1 MSRKRY
7 SWPEEQRLRPQGLMG
22 VLPPCVSMW
31 KLPPKNRLQSQGKKK
46 TLVTPLTFDFQLEFE
61 EDIVPST
68 SKKVPRITED
78 KSYSIKKTKRYI
90 CFKNEPEPR
99 KSDFGKLNLGPHFV
113 PTNIRTQESKSIEP
127 VKENLKSRS
136 FRPFLYLKDTAET
149 KQACRRTLGPTTIYP
164 APKIQSSAYK
174 KEKDSTLFAAQTGEN
189 PEESF
194 DLAGRL
200 EDYMNKRKS
209 PPQTGDFSKEENK
222 TIRNDQLSEYCSIR
236 KKNLLPLCFEDE
248 LKKPNAKIINISPA
262 KTVTSHMEQNDTN
275 PIIFHET
282 GYVQMLLLTK
292 NRLPLYPMEKE
303 NIYPHKRPDFV
314 LERNCEILKS
324 LISDQCIIPSKPKR
338 IMPTAWKRDIRALAF
353 KVGHRVVEGKL
364 KKETS
369 KQTFEN
375 ISWSKLYDFSQT
387 FSSLTKKFVGFFDKT
402 VIQEMSARHGN
413 LERMFSTVKPIS
425 KFSALPVKYGSKP
438 LKTILEVHKLSNIT
452 PLDDLL
458 K

>member
-1 MSRKRY
+1 
-7 SWPEEQRLRPQGLMG
+7 
-22 VLPPCVSMW
+22 
-31 KLPPKNRLQSQGKKK
+31 
-46 TLVTPLTFDFQLEFE
+46 
-61 EDIVPST
+61 
-68 SKKVPRITED
+68 
-78 KSYSIKKTKRYI
+78 
-90 CFKNEPEPR
+90 
-99 KSDFGKLNLGPHFV
+99 
-113 PTNIRTQESKSIEP
+113 
-127 VKENLKSRS
+127 
-136 FRPFLYLKDTAET
+136 
-149 KQACRRTLGPTTIYP
+149 
-164 APKIQSSAYK
+164 
-174 KEKDSTLFAAQTGEN
+174 
-189 PEESF
+189 
-194 DLAGRL
+194 
-200 EDYMNKRKS
+200 
-209 PPQTGDFSKEENK
+209 
-222 TIRNDQLSEYCSIR
+222 
-236 KKNLLPLCFEDE
+236 
-248 LKKPNAKIINISPA
+248 
-262 KTVTSHMEQNDTN
+262 
-275 PIIFHET
+275 
-282 GYVQMLLLTK
+282 MLLLTK

>member
-1 MSRKRY
+1 MTEKIL
-7 SWPEEQRLRPQGLMG
+7 EKLDILDEQEKILLARRT
-22 VLPPCVSMW
+22 
-31 KLPPKNRLQSQGKKK
+31 KKNRLQSQGKKK

-136 FRPFLYLKDTAET
+136 FRPFLYLKDTAEVKNPKLLHDLYSQT

-200 EDYMNKRKS
+200 EDYMNKR
-209 PPQTGDFSKEENK
+209 NK
-222 TIRNDQLSEYCSIR
+222 MTQ
-236 KKNLLPLCFEDE
+236 
-248 LKKPNAKIINISPA
+248 
-262 KTVTSHMEQNDTN
+262 
-275 PIIFHET
+275 
-282 GYVQMLLLTK
+282 
-292 NRLPLYPMEKE
+292 
-303 NIYPHKRPDFV
+303 
-314 LERNCEILKS
+314 
-324 LISDQCIIPSKPKR
+324 IP
-338 IMPTAWKRDIRALAF
+338 
-353 KVGHRVVEGKL
+353 
-364 KKETS
+364 
-369 KQTFEN
+369 
-375 ISWSKLYDFSQT
+375 
-387 FSSLTKKFVGFFDKT
+387 
-402 VIQEMSARHGN
+402 
-413 LERMFSTVKPIS
+413 
-425 KFSALPVKYGSKP
+425 
-438 LKTILEVHKLSNIT
+438 
-452 PLDDLL
+452 
-458 K
+458 

>member
-1 MSRKRY
+1 MTEKIL
-7 SWPEEQRLRPQGLMG
+7 EKLDILDEQEKILLARRT
-22 VLPPCVSMW
+22 
-31 KLPPKNRLQSQGKKK
+31 KKNRLQSQGKKK

-99 KSDFGKLNLGPHFV
+99 KSDFGKLNLGPHIV
-113 PTNIRTQESKSIEP
+113 STNIRTQESKSIEP

-136 FRPFLYLKDTAET
+136 FRHFLYLKDTAET
-149 KQACRRTLGPTTIYP
+149 KQACRRTLDPTTIYP

-200 EDYMNKRKS
+200 EDYINKRRKS

-248 LKKPNAKIINISPA
+248 LKRPNAKIINISPA

-338 IMPTAWKRDIRALAF
+338 IMPTAWKRDIRALSL

-438 LKTILEVHKLSNIT
+438 LKTILEVHKLNNIT